1 MFKFF
6 LVLLSMCWSPKVS
19 DFFGLVVE
27 RLVFTVFLTLLQE
40 ALLESK
46 ILKDDEQAAS
56 SLPEQMSVKNSLHL
70 LT

>member
-1 MFKFF
+1 
-6 LVLLSMCWSPKVS
+6 MCWSPKVS

-46 ILKDDEQAAS
+46 ILEDDDHQTQAR